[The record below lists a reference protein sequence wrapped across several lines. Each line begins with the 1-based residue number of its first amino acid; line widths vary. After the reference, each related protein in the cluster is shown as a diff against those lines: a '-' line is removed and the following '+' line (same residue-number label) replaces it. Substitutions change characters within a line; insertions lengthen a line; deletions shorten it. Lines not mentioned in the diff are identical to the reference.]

1 MRKYTNQKNAEL
13 EEIYCNRCGKKMRLE
28 NGILEEGI
36 FHGKVTWGYFS
47 EKDMEQHEFDLCE
60 ACYDK
65 MIQAFTIPV
74 DRKIENEL
82 L

>member
-1 MRKYTNQKNAEL
+1 
-13 EEIYCNRCGKKMRLE
+13 
-28 NGILEEGI
+28 
-36 FHGKVTWGYFS
+36 
-47 EKDMEQHEFDLCE
+47 MEQHEFDLCE

>member
-1 MRKYTNQKNAEL
+1 MRKYTNQKHEEL
-13 EEIYCNRCGKKMRLE
+13 EEICCNRCGKKIRLE
-28 NGILEEGI
+28 NGMLEEGI